1 MRIGE
6 RNDPVSASTVSAKSE
21 GLDSRRW
28 WALAA
33 VSLAAFM
40 TYLDNNIVNVAIP
53 TIQHSLHLSVSGLE
67 WVVSSYLLTVAGL
80 LLVGGRLADVF
91 GRRRLFLIGMVVF
104 TLSSLAAGL
113 AGSGGVLIG
122 SRAVQGIGAALL
134 MPATLAIIMAT
145 FTDVRERSTA
155 IGIWAAVGALA
166 LATGP
171 ALGGLI
177 SQHLHWGWI
186 FLINVPIGV
195 ITFAIA
201 AYYVTELRAESAP
214 PARPARPGHLR
225 AVAVRA
231 DLRPDRGQR
240 ERLDLA
246 AHPRR
251 VRAGRRGRR
260 DLPGHRGPAAH
271 PMVDL
276 AMFRRR
282 EFSGGTGT
290 MMIWAFGILG
300 IYFFTSL
307 YLQQTLGFS
316 PVKAGLAFVP
326 MALFVAV
333 FAAIA
338 PRIEA
343 RAGAH
348 RTVAAGMLLMVIGL
362 VLFARLG
369 LHASYTSLLPGFM
382 LFGAGAGLMN
392 VPLTNAVMAAT
403 PPSVAGVA
411 SALLN
416 ASREVAGLL
425 GITVIGAVL
434 RTAQGA
440 SARGGADPVHAF
452 LDGYHT
458 GLLVTIGLMA
468 AGVAVSYLTLR
479 PRGRAV
485 SVRAHRGRC
494 GARHGRRAR
503 GRADALTSRRCGPG
517 REAPARPAT
526 YPELQSKKGSI

>member
-1 MRIGE
+1 MTKG
-6 RNDPVSASTVSAKSE
+6 SASSAQIPGAS
-21 GLDSRRW
+21 GGWPARRW
-28 WALAA
+28 WARATVRLA
-33 VSLAAFM
+33 SLM
-40 TYLDNNIVNVAIP
+40 TYRDNNIVNVATP
-53 TIQHSLHLSVSGLE
+53 TIQRSLHLSVSGLE

-91 GRRRLFLIGMVVF
+91 GRRRLFLAGMGG
-104 TLSSLAAGL
+104 LPLASLAAGL
-113 AGSGGVLIG
+113 AGSGGVLIA
-122 SRAVQGIGAALL
+122 SRAVQGIGAAML

-145 FTDVRERSTA
+145 FTNVRERSMA
-155 IGIWAAVGALA
+155 IGIWAAAGALA

-186 FLINVPIGV
+186 FLINVPVGVLTFV
-195 ITFAIA
+195 ITMF
-201 AYYVTELRAESAP
+201 YVAES
-214 PARPARPGHLR
+214 RSES
-225 AVAVRA
+225 VVRQ
-231 DLRPDRGQR
+231 L
-240 ERLDLA
+240 
-246 AHPRR
+246 
-251 VRAGRRGRR
+251 
-260 DLPGHRGPAAH
+260 DLPGRATSALSLFALTYALIQGSESGWTSPRILGAFALAAISAGIFLVIESRSAH

-276 AMFRRR
+276 KMFRSR
-282 EFSGGTGT
+282 EFSGGSGT

-316 PVKAGLAFVP
+316 PVEAGRAFVP
-326 MALFVAV
+326 MALCVAV
-333 FAAIA
+333 FAGIA

-348 RTVAAGMLLMVIGL
+348 RTVAAGMLLMVVGL

-369 LHASYTSLLPGFM
+369 LSAHYTSLLPGFM

-403 PPSVAGVA
+403 PSSVAGVA

-416 ASREVAGLL
+416 ASREGAGLL

-458 GLLVTIGLMA
+458 GLLVTIRLMA
-468 AGVAVSYLTLR
+468 GGVGGRYPVLA
-479 PRGRAV
+479 PRGRGV
-485 SVRAHRGRC
+485 SEPTVSEPTVAQ
-494 GARHGRRAR
+494 AELATV
-503 GRADALTSRRCGPG
+503 DELT
-517 REAPARPAT
+517 A
-526 YPELQSKKGSI
+526 ELM